1 MSDQPTKKF
10 IDVEEVIRSKNPALV
25 KWLPGFALRYIK
37 RIIHEDH
44 INAFLAINGEKKS
57 FDFVDA
63 IINEFGVKVTVEGLE
78 NLPAEGGCIVAS
90 NHPIGG
96 LDGIALIQATAKKR
110 KDLKFIVNDLLM
122 NIENQE
128 DVFVGVNKHGKNT
141 AQVLDQI
148 DTYCAGEGVVII
160 FPAGLV
166 SRKQNGVIRDLQWKK
181 SFVTK
186 AKKYQRNIIP
196 VHITGKN
203 SNFFYNL
210 SLIRGKLG
218 IKANIEMFYL
228 MDEMYHQLGKNIH
241 IRFGKPIQHT
251 LLTSQYNDGQW
262 ADKIKEHI
270 YNLAEGRDDFRP

>member
-63 IINEFGVKVTVEGLE
+63 IINEFGVQITVEGFE

-122 NIENQE
+122 NIKNLE

-148 DTYCAGEGVVII
+148 DTYYAGEGVVII

-251 LLTSQYNDGQW
+251 VLTSQYNDGQW

>member
-1 MSDQPTKKF
+1 MSDQPAKKF
-10 IDVEEVIRSKNPALV
+10 IDVEEVIRSKNPALL

-44 INAFLAINGEKKS
+44 INAFLAENGEKKS

-63 IINEFGVKVTVEGLE
+63 IINEFGVNVTVEGLE
-78 NLPAEGGCIVAS
+78 NLPTEGGCIVAS

-122 NIENQE
+122 NIKNLE

-148 DTYCAGEGVVII
+148 DTYYAGEGVVII

-210 SLIRGKLG
+210 SMVRGKLG
-218 IKANIEMFYL
+218 IKANLEMFYL

-251 LLTSQYNDGQW
+251 VLTSQYNDGQW

>member
-122 NIENQE
+122 NIKNLE

-148 DTYCAGEGVVII
+148 DTYYAGEGVVII

>member
-63 IINEFGVKVTVEGLE
+63 IINEFGVKVTIEGLE

-122 NIENQE
+122 NIKNLE

-148 DTYCAGEGVVII
+148 DTYYAGEGVVII

>member
-122 NIENQE
+122 NIKNLE

-148 DTYCAGEGVVII
+148 DTYYAGEGVVII

-166 SRKQNGVIRDLQWKK
+166 SRKQKGVIRDLQWKK

>member
-63 IINEFGVKVTVEGLE
+63 IINEFGVKVTVEGFE

-122 NIENQE
+122 NIKNLE

-148 DTYCAGEGVVII
+148 DTYYAGEGVVII

-251 LLTSQYNDGQW
+251 VLTSQYNDGQW

>member
-1 MSDQPTKKF
+1 MSEQSTKKF
-10 IDVEEVIRSKNPALV
+10 IDVEEVIRSKNPGVL

-44 INAFLAINGEKKS
+44 INSFLAINGEKKS

-78 NLPAEGGCIVAS
+78 NLPAGGGCIVAS

-122 NIENQE
+122 NIKNLE

-148 DTYCAGEGVVII
+148 DTYYAGEGVVII

-210 SLIRGKLG
+210 SMIRGKLG
-218 IKANIEMFYL
+218 IKANLEMFYL

-251 LLTSQYNDGQW
+251 MLTSQYNDGQW